1 MPALEKTN
9 VCVGA
14 PAPSLRAHL
23 YVTVPAEFAV
33 MLAVNSNFFGHAP
46 VKLVGETAAVTP
58 VVEKETGDGVGV
70 GVGVGV
76 GEGVGVR
83 VGFGVGLG
91 VALGVAL
98 GVGLGVGEGEGVGV
112 GSGVTIGDGVGLGA
126 CSSDFEKKP
135 EK

>member
-46 VKLVGETAAVTP
+46 VKLVGETAAVAP
-58 VVEKETGDGVGV
+58 VVEKETGDGDGV

-76 GEGVGVR
+76 VVGEGVGV
-83 VGFGVGLG
+83 GLG
-91 VALGVAL
+91 VGLGVAL
-98 GVGLGVGEGEGVGV
+98 GVGLGVGVGEGVGV